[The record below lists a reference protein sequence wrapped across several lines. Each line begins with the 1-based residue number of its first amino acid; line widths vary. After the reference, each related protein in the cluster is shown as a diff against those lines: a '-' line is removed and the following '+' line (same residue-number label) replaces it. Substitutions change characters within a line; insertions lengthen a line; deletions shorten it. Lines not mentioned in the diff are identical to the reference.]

1 MCSAVFPQVRGSIQR
16 KIHPMKFRLF
26 FTLFLAVFSLAAFTQ
41 DEPKPEK
48 PKFALGV
55 NFSPGYA
62 YRFIWL
68 SKDASS
74 FTHKVKELFDDT
86 EEGKFGYTTGLNFS
100 WFPAKRLTL
109 ETGIWFSNKGFDLK
123 WVDLSTATGE
133 PDPIGKAKV
142 RYSIAY
148 LSVPVKVNFNILT
161 SPLTLFISAGIT
173 ADYLLY
179 SKSKIFVVYTDGHTD
194 SHTSDSR
201 EGLKDLT
208 MSALGSVGLEYTF
221 LKHFRVRFEPTYMMN
236 ILKIGSGDAG
246 TYLWSVGGN
255 VGMYYVFY

>member
-1 MCSAVFPQVRGSIQR
+1 MRFL
-16 KIHPMKFRLF
+16 HF
-26 FTLFLAVFSLAAFTQ
+26 FTVVLTLCITTAFAQ
-41 DEPKPEK
+41 EEPKPEK

-55 NFSPGYA
+55 NFSSGYA

-100 WFPAKRLTL
+100 WFPANRLTV
-109 ETGIWFSNKGFDLK
+109 ETGIWFSNKGFDMK
-123 WVDLSTATGE
+123 WFDLSNATAE

-142 RYSIAY
+142 RYSLAY
-148 LSVPVKVNFNILT
+148 LSVPLKVNFNILT

-179 SKSKIFVVYTDGHTD
+179 AKSKQFLVYTDGHTD
-194 SHTSDSR
+194 SHTSNSR

-221 LKHFRVRFEPTYMMN
+221 LKHFRLRFEPTYMMN

-255 VGMYYVFY
+255 VGMYYVFFRRD